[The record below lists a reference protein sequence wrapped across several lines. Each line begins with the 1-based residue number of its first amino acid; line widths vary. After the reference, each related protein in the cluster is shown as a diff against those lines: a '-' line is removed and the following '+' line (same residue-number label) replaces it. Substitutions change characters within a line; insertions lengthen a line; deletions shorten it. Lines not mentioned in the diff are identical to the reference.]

1 MLLLFLIYITRI
13 STLRAVCRKRN
24 NWLEIHKIL
33 WHKCVYICK
42 ILFPWAQEE
51 SSSRR
56 QWVCWCCRMHC
67 STEIPSLNRLA
78 GTLGNRAATEHQ
90 FGPAH
95 PPRMVCELFKTF
107 KPFFP
112 LIPGPLT
119 VVLKSQS
126 VWWGHT
132 DTGCNAAVLSQCA
145 NHVVKGSSSSRGRA
159 ACPCS
164 LQSSQASTGLNSRLL
179 QESTSFLSQSGSSL
193 IWVLFYI

>member
-1 MLLLFLIYITRI
+1 MILLLFLIYITRI

-90 FGPAH
+90 FGAAH

-112 LIPGPLT
+112 LIPGSLT

-126 VWWGHT
+126 VWWGHA

-145 NHVVKGSSSSRGRA
+145 NHVEKVQAVAEAELPAHALCRA
-159 ACPCS
+159 VRQAQDWTPGCS
-164 LQSSQASTGLNSRLL
+164 KKAQVSWARVALP
-179 QESTSFLSQSGSSL
+179 
-193 IWVLFYI
+193 